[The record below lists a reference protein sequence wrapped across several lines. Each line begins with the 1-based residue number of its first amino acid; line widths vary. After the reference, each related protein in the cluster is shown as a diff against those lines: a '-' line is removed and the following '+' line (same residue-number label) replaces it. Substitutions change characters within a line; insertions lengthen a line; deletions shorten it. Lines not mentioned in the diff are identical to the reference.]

1 MSAPGER
8 AAAFPSWATG
18 VLAGA
23 VTPFDADLR
32 VDEAELRRHLSWLAA
47 SGVASIVVAADTG
60 EGQHLRRDERTR
72 VLDIAVDEVGHV
84 VPVLTGLI
92 SAFTADATECAREA
106 EAHGA
111 AGLQVFPPPAFLGG
125 ALDPGLAASFYEAI
139 ADATALPLLA
149 YRPPLELGY
158 GLDDAVVERVL
169 TVDAVAGLKESSFDE
184 DTYRRSRALTLA
196 NGRVAFM
203 SGADPFV
210 MESLE
215 IGADGLALALAALAP
230 GQYVDLLERWREN
243 GAAAARPLARVLS
256 AVPSFVFARPF
267 RDFRARLKEGL
278 RQLELLGSAAV
289 RPPLVPLGEAEA
301 GAVRA
306 MLEASGLTACS

>member
-1 MSAPGER
+1 MTASEARSAQ
-8 AAAFPSWATG
+8 FPSWATG

-23 VTPFDADLR
+23 VTPFDAELR
-32 VDEAELRRHLSWLAA
+32 VDEAELRRHLSWLAS

-60 EGQHLRRDERTR
+60 EGQHLRRDERVR
-72 VLDIAVDEVGHV
+72 VLDIAVDEVGHA

-92 SAFTADATECAREA
+92 AAFTADAAECAREA

-125 ALDPGLAASFYEAI
+125 SLDPGLAAGYFESI
-139 ADATALPLLA
+139 ADASGLPMLA

-158 GLDDAVVERVL
+158 GFDDLVVERVL
-169 TVDAVAGLKESSFDE
+169 AVEGVAALKESSFDVE
-184 DTYRRSRALTLA
+184 TYRRSRALALA

-210 MESLE
+210 MDSLE

-230 GQYVDLLERWREN
+230 RPYVDLLSRWREG
-243 GAAAARPLARVLS
+243 GAAAARPLARVLR
-256 AVPSFVFARPF
+256 AVPELVFAQPF

-278 RQLELLGSAAV
+278 RQLELLQSAAV
-289 RPPLVPLGEAEA
+289 RPPLAAVGELEA
-301 GAVRA
+301 GAVRG
-306 MLEASGLTACS
+306 MIEASGLTA